1 MWEYYLSVAECGFRF
16 LGQVVFQIQLTKKI
30 DSVPLTRDYIVRR
43 EAELRR
49 RDTATPGLRI
59 AG

>member
-1 MWEYYLSVAECGFRF
+1 
-16 LGQVVFQIQLTKKI
+16 VFQIQIAKKVA
-30 DSVPLTRDYIVRR
+30 SVPLTRDYIVRR

-49 RDTATPGLRI
+49 RDTAAPGLRI